1 MGGVKSATFH
11 PGGRFQAVSSI
22 QAGDDTNTAGAS
34 RVGAMRYRT
43 GTEYVE
49 VTGTELVTNGDFLS
63 SPASSGWTAPSGWT
77 ITTGN
82 ATWNAAATYTWISSS
97 VGTVVGNVY
106 KVSFDC
112 VVTSGDLRVIL
123 ANGGGTPS
131 ITATGSYEYILT
143 PTGGGGL

>member
-1 MGGVKSATFH
+1 M
-11 PGGRFQAVSSI
+11 
-22 QAGDDTNTAGAS
+22 
-34 RVGAMRYRT
+34 
-43 GTEYVE
+43 
-49 VTGTELVTNGDFLS
+49 TNGDFLS
-63 SPASSGWTAPSGWT
+63 SPASSGWAVPSGWT

-143 PTGGGGL
+143 PTGGGVSDTLIRVYQTVANSNFSITNISAIQVTAEDASYADMCMQTGASTYEWVNIVRNTY